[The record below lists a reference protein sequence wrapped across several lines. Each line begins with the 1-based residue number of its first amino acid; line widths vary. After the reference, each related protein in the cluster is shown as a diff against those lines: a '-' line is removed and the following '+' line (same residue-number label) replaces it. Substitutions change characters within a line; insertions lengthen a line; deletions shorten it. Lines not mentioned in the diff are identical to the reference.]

1 MSVPPDGDADEISC
15 IENAPASRRSPTT
28 EVKSVHALWMRLRRE
43 EGQAMVEYGIL
54 VALIS
59 IAAIAVIL
67 LIGPQLT
74 TIFQNVLDA
83 LSGVA

>member
-1 MSVPPDGDADEISC
+1 ML
-15 IENAPASRRSPTT
+15 
-28 EVKSVHALWMRLRRE
+28 ALWNRLRRD

-67 LIGPQLT
+67 LIGPQLV
-74 TIFQNVLDA
+74 TIFTNVLTA
-83 LSGVA
+83 LGGAVGA